1 MKRILITGG
10 AGFIGTNL
18 AAFLLKKG
26 KRVRI
31 FDNLS
36 REGTEKNIRWLNGLK
51 GNLEIIIG
59 DIRKEKK
66 VKEAA
71 KNTDVIYHFA
81 AQVAVTGS
89 VADPREDFE
98 INALG
103 TLNLLE
109 AMRKFS
115 PESILLFSSTNKVYG
130 ELTPPPLSSPLEG
143 EDEGGGKILCD
154 KFAISESQLLDFY
167 SPYGCSKGAAD
178 QYVRDYSRIYG
189 LRTIVFRQSCIYGP
203 HQFGNEDQG
212 WVAHFAISAL
222 KEKKITIYGDGK
234 QVRDV
239 LDIDD
244 LISVF
249 QLALKN
255 IARTKGEV
263 YNIGGGK
270 QNSISLLEFIAKLEE
285 LTGKKI
291 SYTFSDWRPGD
302 QKIYVSEIKKA
313 KRDFNWEPKVRVDE
327 GIKRLLNWIKGAL

>member
-1 MKRILITGG
+1 MKKILITGG

-18 AAFLLKKG
+18 TAFLIRKG
-26 KRVRI
+26 EKVKI

-36 REGTEKNIRWLNGLK
+36 RKGTEKNLKWLKGLK
-51 GNLEIIIG
+51 GDLRVIIG
-59 DIRKEKK
+59 DVRNEKK
-66 VKEAA
+66 VREAV
-71 KNTDVIYHFA
+71 KGVDIIYHLA
-81 AQVAVTGS
+81 AQVAVTSS
-89 VADPREDFE
+89 VANPKEDFE

-109 AMRKFS
+109 EMRKFS

-130 ELTPPPLSSPLEG
+130 ETENIKVIRTKSRYQYQEPQ
-143 EDEGGGKILCD
+143 
-154 KFAISESQLLDFY
+154 FAVSEKQLMDFY

-189 LRTIVFRQSCIYGP
+189 LRTIVFRQSCVYGP

-222 KEKKITIYGDGK
+222 KKKKITIYGDGK

-239 LDIDD
+239 LCIDD

-249 QLALKN
+249 QLAIKN
-255 IARTKGEV
+255 IAKTKGEV

-270 QNSISLLEFIAKLEE
+270 GNVISLLEFIAKLEE
-285 LTGKKI
+285 LIGKKI

-313 KRDFNWEPKVRVDE
+313 KRDFNWEPKVKVDE
-327 GIKRLLNWIKGAL
+327 GIKRLLRWIKGAL

>member
-1 MKRILITGG
+1 MKKTLITGG

-26 KRVRI
+26 GKVKI

-36 REGTEKNIRWLNGLK
+36 RKGTKKNLKWLKGLK

-59 DIRKEKK
+59 DIRDEKK
-66 VKEAA
+66 VGEAV
-71 KNTDVIYHFA
+71 KGIDVIYHLA
-81 AQVAVTGS
+81 AQVAVTSS
-89 VADPREDFE
+89 VINPREDFE
-98 INALG
+98 VNALG
-103 TLNLLE
+103 TLNILE
-109 AMRKFS
+109 AIRKFS
-115 PESILLFSSTNKVYG
+115 PQSTLLFSSTNKVYG
-130 ELTPPPLSSPLEG
+130 ETEKIKVIRTKNRYRYRSSR
-143 EDEGGGKILCD
+143 
-154 KFAISESQLLDFY
+154 FAVSEEQPLDFY

-189 LRTIVFRQSCIYGP
+189 LKTVVFRQSCIYGP

-222 KEKKITIYGDGK
+222 KGKGITIYGDGK

-239 LDIDD
+239 LYVGD
-244 LISVF
+244 LIKAF
-249 QLALKN
+249 QSALKN
-255 IARTKGEV
+255 IVRTSGEV
-263 YNIGGGK
+263 YNLGGGK

-291 SYTFSDWRPGD
+291 LYTFSDWRPGD

-313 KRDFNWEPKVRVDE
+313 KRDFNWEPKVKVDE
-327 GIKRLLNWIKGAL
+327 GIKRLLNWVKGA